1 VFTLLYMCKEYIK
14 STSLLLNYHCQE
26 FTWNYVCYYEQF
38 SKFLIFSAHIIT
50 SDVSLQETAK
60 AAEFFLSDGVIIT
73 GVTTGD
79 PTDSEHLHGKF
90 QQKYKHMLEGLI
102 KL

>member
-1 VFTLLYMCKEYIK
+1 
-14 STSLLLNYHCQE
+14 
-26 FTWNYVCYYEQF
+26 
-38 SKFLIFSAHIIT
+38 
-50 SDVSLQETAK
+50 VSLQETAK